1 MQPRPSI
8 ASGRGMRM
16 GFGTTPAL
24 TAIAVAVGVTVLVWV
39 PASILLLRRR
49 RLLDW
54 RAASLSI
61 VALVY
66 ACGVIVATLFP
77 TGECYAPF
85 SARLV
90 PGASVLDVLEQGGIA
105 LSNAALRQMLL
116 TVLLFVPLG
125 MLVRRGR
132 LGIVATVAIGLGVA
146 TFVELT
152 QLTGT
157 FGLAACQYRLLDVD
171 DVLLGGVGALVGGLA
186 APLVRRLPGQSDA
199 RAQSLPQ
206 PLTARRRLGA
216 MAIDVAVS
224 IGIGGAVM
232 VLGIGGVGIVVLL
245 ASGSEREAPVA
256 LVNAIGVVV
265 GASGAIA
272 ATIVHLLVVLRTG
285 RTVGE
290 LVGWLDARRETGE
303 PAGIGRRAAR
313 WALGIGGWT
322 LLSAFAHDPVT
333 QSVAVAWAV
342 AAIVLAFR
350 SRAHSGLPLRLTRQ
364 VARDARDPR

>member
-1 MQPRPSI
+1 
-8 ASGRGMRM
+8 MRM
-16 GFGTTPAL
+16 GFGATPAL

-49 RLLDW
+49 GRLDW
-54 RAASLSI
+54 RAGSLSI
-61 VALVY
+61 AALLY

-77 TGECYAPF
+77 TGACYPPL
-85 SARLV
+85 SAQLV
-90 PGASVLDVLEQGGIA
+90 PGSSVLDVLQQGGVA
-105 LSNAALRQMLL
+105 LSNPALRQMLL

-125 MLVRRGR
+125 MLVRRSGR
-132 LGIVATVAIGLGVA
+132 PSIVATVAIGLGVA
-146 TFVELT
+146 ALVEVT

-157 FGLAACQYRLLDVD
+157 FGLAACQYRLFDVD

-199 RAQSLPQ
+199 RLHALPR
-206 PLTARRRLGA
+206 PLTAWRRLGA

-224 IGIGGAVM
+224 IGVGGAVM
-232 VLGIGGVGIVVLL
+232 VLGIGGVGLVVLL
-245 ASGSEREAPVA
+245 TSGSEREAPVA

-265 GASGAIA
+265 GASGALA
-272 ATIVHLLVVLRTG
+272 AAIVHLLVVLRTG

-290 LVGWLDARRETGE
+290 LVGSLDARRESGE

-322 LLSAFAHDPVT
+322 LLSAFAYDPAT
-333 QSVAVAWAV
+333 QTLAVVWAA

-364 VARDARDPR
+364 LARDARDPR